1 MASLPAS
8 MEGMMT
14 NPLLKPW
21 DGPHNLP
28 DFPAIETG
36 HFRAAFDAAITEAEA
51 EFEAIAN
58 DKQPV
63 SFANT
68 VEALERHGRLLSRVS
83 AVFYNRAGADTNA
96 EIQAIERD
104 ISPRLSQM
112 RARKMANAQMFAR
125 LDRLMASADTL
136 KAEQARVLELMHK
149 MYVKGGARLDD
160 DGKARME
167 AIMVRLSEL
176 GTQFGQNVLKD
187 EAEWSMTLTDEDL
200 GGLPASL
207 IETARAEAERRD
219 QSGYVI
225 TLARSLVEPFL
236 TFSNRRD
243 LRERAF
249 LAWTNRGETDNWPLV
264 AEIIKLRAERAKLLG
279 FKDFASFKLHDQMA
293 TSPERVHD
301 LLTTVWSPAR
311 ARALKEQEALSTL
324 AAHDGINGPLAPWD
338 WRYYAEK
345 ERSNLHDMDEAEIKP
360 YLVLDNMI
368 AAAFDVAGRLFSLTF
383 NEVDIALPH
392 PEARA
397 WEVRRGDELI
407 GLFIGDYF
415 ARPSKRSGAWAS
427 SLRSQQ
433 KLWAPGTPVR
443 TNTCNFAK
451 SDPALLSWTDARTL
465 FHEFGHA
472 LHGLMSDVTHPFV
485 SGTAVAGDFVELPSQ
500 LYEHWLSVPEILT
513 KHARHVETDEPM
525 PVELVERI
533 IAAETFGQGFK
544 TVEFT
549 AAALVDLEMHKIDA
563 AEDVDP
569 KAFEAE
575 VLAKIGMPEPIVMRH
590 RSPHFQHV
598 FSGDRYASGYYSY
611 MWSEV
616 MDADAFK
623 AFREAGDP
631 FDASTAKRLAETIY
645 SVGGSVTPEAAY
657 TAFRGRLP
665 GVEAL
670 LEGRGLSN

>member
-1 MASLPAS
+1 
-8 MEGMMT
+8 MT

-21 DGPHNLP
+21 GGPYDLP
-28 DFPAIETG
+28 HFPAIETE
-36 HFRAAFDAAITEAEA
+36 HFRAAFDTAIAEAEA

-68 VEALERHGRLLSRVS
+68 VGALERHGRLLKRVS
-83 AVFYNRAGADTNA
+83 AVFYNRAGADTNPG
-96 EIQAIERD
+96 IQAIERD
-104 ISPRLSQM
+104 ISPRLSQLH
-112 RARKMANAQMFAR
+112 ARKMANAPMFAR
-125 LDRLMASADTL
+125 LDQLMASADAL
-136 KAEQARVLELMHK
+136 DAEQARVLELMHR

-160 DGKARME
+160 TGKARME

-187 EAEWSMTLTDEDL
+187 EADWSMILTDEDL
-200 GGLPASL
+200 DGLPVSL
-207 IETARAEAERRD
+207 IEAARDEAKRRD
-219 QSGYVI
+219 EKGYVI

-236 TFSNRRD
+236 TFSDRRD

-249 LAWTNRGETDNWPLV
+249 LAWTNRGEASNWPLV

-293 TSPERVHD
+293 MAPENVHD
-301 LLTTVWSPAR
+301 LLMAVWSPAR
-311 ARALKEQEALSTL
+311 ARALEEQEALSTL
-324 AAHDGINGPLAPWD
+324 AARDGINGPLAPWD

-345 ERSNLHDMDEAEIKP
+345 ERKSLHDLDEAEIKP
-360 YLVLDNMI
+360 YLVLDNII

-383 NEVDIALPH
+383 KEIDIALPH

-472 LHGLMSDVTHPFV
+472 LHGLMSDVTYPFI
-485 SGTAVAGDFVELPSQ
+485 SGSAVARDFVELPSQ

-513 KHARHVETDEPM
+513 KHARHVRTGAAM
-525 PVELVERI
+525 PEDMVRRI
-533 IAAETFGQGFK
+533 IAAENFGQGFK

-549 AAALVDLEMHKIDA
+549 AAALVDLEMHTMDNA
-563 AEDVDP
+563 GDVDP

-575 VLAKIGMPEPIVMRH
+575 VLSKIGMPGPIAMRH
-590 RSPHFQHV
+590 HTPHFQHV
-598 FSGDRYASGYYSY
+598 FSGDSYAAGYYSY

-631 FDASTAKRLAETIY
+631 FDASTAKRLADTIY

-665 GVEAL
+665 ATEAL
-670 LEGRGLSN
+670 LEGRGLLSE

>member
-1 MASLPAS
+1 
-8 MEGMMT
+8 MT

-21 DGPHNLP
+21 DGPYGLP
-28 DFPAIETG
+28 HFPAIETE
-36 HFRAAFDAAITEAEA
+36 HFRAAFNTAIAEAEA

-58 DKQPV
+58 DKQPA

-68 VEALERHGRLLSRVS
+68 VEALERHGRLLNRVS
-83 AVFYNRAGADTNA
+83 AVFYNRAGADTNP

-104 ISPRLSQM
+104 ISPRLSQLH
-112 RARKMANAQMFAR
+112 ARKMANAQMFAR

-136 KAEQARVLELMHK
+136 DTEQARVLELMHH
-149 MYVKGGARLDD
+149 MYVKGGAKLDD

-167 AIMVRLSEL
+167 TIMIRLSEL

-187 EAEWSMTLTDEDL
+187 EVDWSMTLTDDDL
-200 GGLPASL
+200 DGLPASL
-207 IETARAEAERRD
+207 IEAAKDEAKRRD
-219 QSGYVI
+219 KKGYVI

-236 TFSNRRD
+236 TFSDRRD
-243 LRERAF
+243 LREQAF
-249 LAWTNRGETDNWPLV
+249 LAWTSRGETDNWPLV
-264 AEIIKLRAERAKLLG
+264 AEIIKLRAERANLLG
-279 FKDFASFKLHDQMA
+279 FENFATFKMHDQMA
-293 TSPERVHD
+293 TSPDRVHD
-301 LLTTVWSPAR
+301 LLMTVWSPAR
-311 ARALKEQEALSTL
+311 ARALEEQDALSAL
-324 AAHDGINGPLAPWD
+324 ATRDGINGPLAAWD

-345 ERSNLHDMDEAEIKP
+345 ERNNLHNLEEAEIKP
-360 YLVLDNMI
+360 YLVLDNVI

-383 NEVDIALPH
+383 NEVDVALPH

-415 ARPSKRSGAWAS
+415 SRPSKRSGAWAS

-472 LHGLMSDVTHPFV
+472 LHGLMSDVTYPFV
-485 SGTAVAGDFVELPSQ
+485 SGTAVARDFVELPSQ
-500 LYEHWLSVPEILT
+500 LYEHWLSVSEILT
-513 KHARHVETDEPM
+513 KHARHVETGAPM
-525 PVELVERI
+525 PKDMVERI
-533 IAAETFGQGFK
+533 IAAESFGQGFK

-549 AAALVDLEMHKIDA
+549 AAALVDLEMHKLDT
-563 AEDVDP
+563 AEDIDP
-569 KAFEAE
+569 KAFEAD
-575 VLAKIGMPEPIVMRH
+575 VLSKIGMPEPIVMRH
-590 RSPHFQHV
+590 RTPHFQHV
-598 FSGDRYASGYYSY
+598 FSGGHYAAGYYSY

-670 LEGRGLSN
+670 LEGRGLLS

>member
-1 MASLPAS
+1 
-8 MEGMMT
+8 MEDIVT

-21 DGPHNLP
+21 DGPYDLP
-28 DFPAIETG
+28 YFPGIETE
-36 HFRAAFDAAITEAEA
+36 HFRPAFDVAVAEAEA
-51 EFEAIAN
+51 EFETIAN
-58 DKQPV
+58 NKQPAN
-63 SFANT
+63 FANT

-83 AVFYNRAGADTNA
+83 AVFYNRAGADTNP

-104 ISPRLSQM
+104 ISPRLSKLH
-112 RARKMANAQMFAR
+112 ARKMANAPMFAR
-125 LDRLMASADTL
+125 LDKLMASADAL
-136 KAEQARVLELMHK
+136 DPEQARVLELMHR
-149 MYVKGGARLDD
+149 MYVKGGARLDNA
-160 DGKARME
+160 GKARME
-167 AIMVRLSEL
+167 RIMVRLSEL

-187 EAEWSMTLTDEDL
+187 EADWSMTLTDEDL
-200 GGLPASL
+200 DGLPPSL
-207 IETARAEAERRD
+207 IEAAQNEAKRRGMK
-219 QSGYVI
+219 GYVI

-236 TFSNRRD
+236 TFSDRRD
-243 LRERAF
+243 LREQAF
-249 LAWTNRGETDNWPLV
+249 LAWSNRGETKNWPLV
-264 AEIIKLRAERAKLLG
+264 AEIVKLRAERANLLG
-279 FKDFASFKLHDQMA
+279 FKDFAAFKLHDQMA
-293 TSPERVHD
+293 MSPARVRD
-301 LLTTVWSPAR
+301 LLMTVWAPAR
-311 ARALKEQEALSTL
+311 ARALEEQEALSTR
-324 AAHDGINGPLAPWD
+324 AARDGINGPLAPWD

-345 ERSNLHDMDEAEIKP
+345 ERKRLHDLDNAEITP
-360 YLVLDNMI
+360 YLLLDNMI

-383 NEVDIALPH
+383 KEVDIALPH

-397 WEVRRGDELI
+397 WEVRRGDKLI

-427 SLRSQQ
+427 SLRPQQ

-472 LHGLMSDVTHPFV
+472 LHGLMSDVTYPFV
-485 SGTAVAGDFVELPSQ
+485 SGTAVARDFVELPSQ

-513 KHARHVETDEPM
+513 KHARHVDTDAPM
-525 PVELVERI
+525 PKDMVERI
-533 IAAETFGQGFK
+533 IAAENFGQGFK

-549 AAALVDLEMHKIDA
+549 AAALVDLEMHNSNS
-563 AEDVDP
+563 AENVDP

-575 VLAKIGMPEPIVMRH
+575 ILAKIGMPEPIAMRH
-590 RSPHFQHV
+590 RTPHFRHV
-598 FSGDRYASGYYSY
+598 FSGDSYASGYYSY

-631 FDASTAKRLAETIY
+631 FDMSTAKRLADTIY
-645 SVGGSVTPEAAY
+645 STGGSVTAEAAY

-665 GVEAL
+665 ATEAL
-670 LEGRGLSN
+670 LEGRGLLSE

>member
-1 MASLPAS
+1 
-8 MEGMMT
+8 MT
-14 NPLLKPW
+14 NPLLEPW
-21 DGPHNLP
+21 GGPYDLP
-28 DFPAIETG
+28 HFPAIKTE
-36 HFRAAFDAAITEAEA
+36 HFRTAFDTAIVEAEA

-58 DKQPV
+58 DMQPV

-68 VEALERHGRLLSRVS
+68 VEALERHGRLLNRVS
-83 AVFYNRAGADTNA
+83 AVFYNRAGADTNP

-104 ISPRLSQM
+104 VSPRLSQLH
-112 RARKMANAQMFAR
+112 ARKMTNASMFAR
-125 LDRLMASADTL
+125 LDRLMASADAL
-136 KAEQARVLELMHK
+136 EAEQSRVLELMHH
-149 MYVKGGARLDD
+149 MYVKGGAKLDD
-160 DGKARME
+160 AGKARME

-187 EAEWSMTLTDEDL
+187 EADWSMLLTEEDL
-200 GGLPASL
+200 DGLPASL
-207 IETARAEAERRD
+207 IEAARDEAKRRD
-219 QSGYVI
+219 KNGYAI

-236 TFSNRRD
+236 TFSDRRD

-249 LAWTNRGETDNWPLV
+249 LAWTNRGEASNWPLV
-264 AEIIKLRAERAKLLG
+264 AEIIKLRAECAKLLG

-293 TSPERVHD
+293 MAPDRVHD
-301 LLTTVWSPAR
+301 LLMAVWSPAR
-311 ARALKEQEALSTL
+311 ARALEEQEALSAL
-324 AAHDGINGPLAPWD
+324 AARDGINGPLAPWD
-338 WRYYAEK
+338 WRYFAEK
-345 ERSNLHDMDEAEIKP
+345 ERKSLHDLDEAEIKP
-360 YLVLDNMI
+360 YLVLDNII

-383 NEVDIALPH
+383 EEVDIALPH

-427 SLRSQQ
+427 SLRPQQ

-472 LHGLMSDVTHPFV
+472 LHGLMSDVTYPFI
-485 SGTAVAGDFVELPSQ
+485 SGTAVARDFVELPSQ

-513 KHARHVETDEPM
+513 KHARHVRTGAPM
-525 PVELVERI
+525 PEDLVERI
-533 IAAETFGQGFK
+533 IAAENFGQGFK

-549 AAALVDLEMHKIDA
+549 AAALVDLEMHTMDIA
-563 AEDVDP
+563 GDVDP

-575 VLAKIGMPEPIVMRH
+575 VLSKIGMPEPIAMRH
-590 RSPHFQHV
+590 RVPHFQHV
-598 FSGDRYASGYYSY
+598 FSGDSYASGYYSY

-631 FDASTAKRLAETIY
+631 FDASTAKRLADTIY

-665 GVEAL
+665 ATEAL
-670 LEGRGLSN
+670 LEGRGLLSE